1 MGGSAVAGRASR
13 APLLSVLA
21 LLGLVAL
28 LTGLL
33 GMHGLGAAATAHPTP
48 RAATHAAPA
57 AHPAAPLSGPGSGE
71 SGPHAPGCCAGHAAV
86 LVASQVAPG
95 AARLVP
101 AEPSPPAPQPGV
113 HAGELCL
120 AVLAAGLFL
129 LPLLLARARA
139 GLRVPALSTSAR
151 ATAAGARRF
160 LPGPSLAALSV
171 LRI

>member
-33 GMHGLGAAATAHPTP
+33 GMHGLGAAGTHPATGAG
-48 RAATHAAPA
+48 THAAPA

-95 AARLVP
+95 AATLVP